1 MGGLKVELHKAAAPP
16 IWRCH
21 MYKGRDCLESHNKHC
36 CSMFMFFA
44 SKNFKGPTFSS
55 TDDYVINGRNNENVV
70 NLEF

>member
-1 MGGLKVELHKAAAPP
+1 
-16 IWRCH
+16 